1 MAAEEVVLT
10 QTLTLLPSLAPA
22 PLPPRL
28 LEEFLNVLIDQFELV
43 LVLNRRSHI
52 HADLFNI
59 HPILST
65 AFLSGFDLKV
75 TRNLIITRF

>member
-28 LEEFLNVLIDQFELV
+28 LEEFLNVLIDQFELFKV

-52 HADLFNI
+52 HADLFNSW
-59 HPILST
+59 LLT
-65 AFLSGFDLKV
+65 TVWTGLL
-75 TRNLIITRF
+75 TRC